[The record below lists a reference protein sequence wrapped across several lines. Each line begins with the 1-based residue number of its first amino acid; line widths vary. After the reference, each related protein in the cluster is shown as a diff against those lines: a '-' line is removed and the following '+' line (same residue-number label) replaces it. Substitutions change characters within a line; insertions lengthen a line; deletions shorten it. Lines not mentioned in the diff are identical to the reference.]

1 MFTTA
6 MRWIGEEQVKLQVVS
21 LHFLRV
27 SKRLDHLAQ
36 GDEKRGWQKKH
47 LFAV

>member
-27 SKRLDHLAQ
+27 SKCLDHLAQ